1 MDKNVENK
9 TEQNAQQQPQPLKD
23 ITLKVQGE
31 LRNYQVEHLSDDAK
45 NKIGVVI
52 KDEQQVLPLIQR
64 LFTLAALGQQVEAEA
79 MADSLP
85 NKYEVVKQPEAEE
98 EAPVIEQPNGKP
110 VSK

>member
-85 NKYEVVKQPEAEE
+85 NKYEVVKEPEAPAE
-98 EAPVIEQPNGKP
+98 EANTEQPNGKA
-110 VSK
+110 K